1 MVDKTSLIP
10 QERSL
15 LLVQIRYLED
25 ELERYELTY
34 EELEKQNKELLS
46 HYNKLENEKRVKTEH
61 LKRLVAAKEKKVK
74 ELREQLMTQHLTAKL
89 DRKSLQQEHSRMKQ
103 ELQEQINEL
112 QAKLG
117 KQAVALEQNEK
128 HIMEL
133 KQQVLERGSEE
144 VELSKKKTEHEAII
158 HSLKRNAELDSEK
171 LIQYFQDYKEYTEN
185 TEAEMLLANGRACHR
200 KQLSIESFLRN
211 EESTLKEKIS
221 DLQRRQ
227 GQLRSTGQG
236 LMRKI
241 ISLRPVQNLNEKD
254 VNLLKKTFQEL
265 KEEQDEWMNKQEVT
279 LTENE
284 ALSQQISRVSKKS
297 HQKEANIQRLE
308 EELERETN
316 RRKHLEEVK
325 EEAVIILRHILM
337 CPEDLPEAQWKIW
350 RLVEILNTAAPQRT
364 GLTSNNSRRKASR
377 GQKLHS
383 SNPESLIHH
392 L

>member
-61 LKRLVAAKEKKVK
+61 LKRLVAAKEKRVK
-74 ELREQLMTQHLTAKL
+74 ELHEQLMTQHLTAKL

-200 KQLSIESFLRN
+200 KQLSIASFLRN
-211 EESTLKEKIS
+211 EESTLKEKIG

-241 ISLRPVQNLNEKD
+241 ISLRPVQNLNEK
-254 VNLLKKTFQEL
+254 V
-265 KEEQDEWMNKQEVT
+265 
-279 LTENE
+279 
-284 ALSQQISRVSKKS
+284 
-297 HQKEANIQRLE
+297 
-308 EELERETN
+308 
-316 RRKHLEEVK
+316 
-325 EEAVIILRHILM
+325 
-337 CPEDLPEAQWKIW
+337 CDLGC
-350 RLVEILNTAAPQRT
+350 N
-364 GLTSNNSRRKASR
+364 
-377 GQKLHS
+377 
-383 SNPESLIHH
+383 
-392 L
+392 